1 MKIPGV
7 TVAHSQ
13 KINMNLE
20 EFQQQLFDCA
30 PDLVRFSTA
39 LCCDV
44 EAGEQLAYDGLQ
56 RAIEK
61 RKFWNAKR
69 NLKVWLLQIIH
80 HLAADRHASSFPT
93 ADSNKQL
100 PPVGGM
106 DRALLMRLQAS
117 LQVMPFEQRSV
128 YVLATLEKL
137 SYKDIAAVVGTDIDS
152 IIAHLHSA
160 RNQLRMACQASTMQK
175 TTATNR

>member
-1 MKIPGV
+1 MK
-7 TVAHSQ
+7 
-13 KINMNLE
+13 LE

-44 EAGEQLAYDGLQ
+44 EAGEMLAYESLK

-69 NLKVWLLQIIH
+69 SLKIWLLQITH
-80 HLAADRHASSFPT
+80 HLGADRSAGNFPGF
-93 ADSNKQL
+93 DNSNNRL
-100 PPVGGM
+100 PPVGGLEP
-106 DRALLMRLQAS
+106 AILLRLQAC

-128 YVLATLEKL
+128 FLLATLEKL
-137 SYKDIAAVVGTDIDS
+137 SYKDIASIIGIDIDS

-160 RNQLRMACQASTMQK
+160 RNQLRMACQSSTTQK
-175 TTATNR
+175 STAANR